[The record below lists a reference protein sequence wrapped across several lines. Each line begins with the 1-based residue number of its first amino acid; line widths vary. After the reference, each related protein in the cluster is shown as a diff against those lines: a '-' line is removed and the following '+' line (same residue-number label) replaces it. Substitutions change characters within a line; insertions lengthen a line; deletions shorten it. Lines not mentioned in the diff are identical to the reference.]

1 MSPIASRKRVN
12 ANQHFSVK
20 RQLAML
26 NWHFAIYNALGV
38 KEPLNMDVV
47 ARVKQ
52 VLDAEPNEAQLD
64 KYLSD
69 VRDSL
74 ATSSKLFIGYTLLIV
89 TTLVTYHLVSYAGA
103 TGFTL
108 NSLQLADPSLF
119 KRVFLVVPAGLLVA
133 KTSVGYL
140 RRCQR
145 EVYDYLTLS
154 RYRVLGSSGLHEL
167 RLPGDYILGL
177 FLLKNE
183 GGTLGNALSL
193 TVAFLSFCASVLA
206 PVAYIV
212 VAAYLNVKAFGLG
225 DVLCVSASV
234 VASAMSIC
242 ALLVVWLAMRV
253 KA

>member
-1 MSPIASRKRVN
+1 
-12 ANQHFSVK
+12 
-20 RQLAML
+20 
-26 NWHFAIYNALGV
+26 
-38 KEPLNMDVV
+38 MDVV

-119 KRVFLVVPAGLLVA
+119 KRVFLVIPASLLVA
-133 KTSVGYL
+133 KAIIGYL

-154 RYRVLGSSGLHEL
+154 RYRVLGQSGLHEL
-167 RLPGDYILGL
+167 RLPADYILGL
-177 FLLKNE
+177 FFLKNE
-183 GGTLGNALSL
+183 GGNLGKALSS
-193 TVAFLSFCASVLA
+193 TVVFMSFCASVLA
-206 PVAYIV
+206 PVAYV
-212 VAAYLNVKAFGLG
+212 LCAAYLNVKSFGAA
-225 DVLCVSASV
+225 DFLCLSASA

-242 ALLVVWLAMRV
+242 ALLIVWLAMRV

>member
-1 MSPIASRKRVN
+1 
-12 ANQHFSVK
+12 
-20 RQLAML
+20 
-26 NWHFAIYNALGV
+26 
-38 KEPLNMDVV
+38 MDIV
-47 ARVKQ
+47 ARIKQ
-52 VLDAEPNEAQLD
+52 VLESEPNEAQLD

-119 KRVFLVVPAGLLVA
+119 KRVFLVIPAGLLVGKA
-133 KTSVGYL
+133 SLGYL

-154 RYRVLGSSGLHEL
+154 RYRVLGQSGLHEL
-167 RLPGDYILGL
+167 RLPADYILGL
-177 FLLKNE
+177 YLLKNE
-183 GGTLGNALSL
+183 GGTLGKVLASI
-193 TVAFLSFCASVLA
+193 TAFLSFCGSILLPAGYIICAS
-206 PVAYIV
+206 
-212 VAAYLNVKAFGLG
+212 YLNVCAFGIADTICL
-225 DVLCVSASV
+225 LASIA
-234 VASAMSIC
+234 ASAMSIC
-242 ALLVVWLAMRV
+242 ALLIVWLAMRV

>member
-1 MSPIASRKRVN
+1 
-12 ANQHFSVK
+12 
-20 RQLAML
+20 
-26 NWHFAIYNALGV
+26 
-38 KEPLNMDVV
+38 MDVV

-119 KRVFLVVPAGLLVA
+119 KRVFLVIPAGLLVA
-133 KTSVGYL
+133 KAIIGYL

-154 RYRVLGSSGLHEL
+154 RYRVLGQSGLHEL
-167 RLPGDYILGL
+167 RLPADYILGL
-177 FLLKNE
+177 FFLKNE
-183 GGTLGNALSL
+183 GGNLGKALSS
-193 TVAFLSFCASVLA
+193 TVVFMSFCASVLA
-206 PVAYIV
+206 PVAYV
-212 VAAYLNVKAFGLG
+212 LCAAYLNVKSFGAA
-225 DVLCVSASV
+225 DFLCLSASA

-242 ALLVVWLAMRV
+242 ALLIVWLAMRV

>member
-1 MSPIASRKRVN
+1 
-12 ANQHFSVK
+12 
-20 RQLAML
+20 
-26 NWHFAIYNALGV
+26 
-38 KEPLNMDVV
+38 MDIV
-47 ARVKQ
+47 ARIKQ
-52 VLDAEPNEAQLD
+52 VLESEPNEAQLD

-119 KRVFLVVPAGLLVA
+119 KRVFLVIPAGLLVGKA
-133 KTSVGYL
+133 SLGYL

-154 RYRVLGSSGLHEL
+154 RYRVLGQSGLHEL
-167 RLPGDYILGL
+167 RLPADYILGL
-177 FLLKNE
+177 YLLKNE
-183 GGTLGNALSL
+183 GGTLGKVLASI
-193 TVAFLSFCASVLA
+193 TAFLSFCGSILLPAGYIICAS
-206 PVAYIV
+206 
-212 VAAYLNVKAFGLG
+212 YLNVSAFGIADTICL
-225 DVLCVSASV
+225 LASIA
-234 VASAMSIC
+234 ASAMSIC
-242 ALLVVWLAMRV
+242 ALLIVWLAMRV

>member
-1 MSPIASRKRVN
+1 
-12 ANQHFSVK
+12 
-20 RQLAML
+20 
-26 NWHFAIYNALGV
+26 
-38 KEPLNMDVV
+38 MDIV
-47 ARVKQ
+47 ARIKQ
-52 VLDAEPNEAQLD
+52 VLEFEPNEAQLD

-119 KRVFLVVPAGLLVA
+119 KRVFLVIPAGLLVGKA
-133 KTSVGYL
+133 SLGYL

-154 RYRVLGSSGLHEL
+154 RYRVLGQSGLHEL
-167 RLPGDYILGL
+167 RLPADYILGL
-177 FLLKNE
+177 YLLKNE
-183 GGTLGNALSL
+183 GGTLGKVLASI
-193 TVAFLSFCASVLA
+193 TAFLSFCGSILLPAGYIICAS
-206 PVAYIV
+206 
-212 VAAYLNVKAFGLG
+212 YLNVSAFGIADTICL
-225 DVLCVSASV
+225 LASIA
-234 VASAMSIC
+234 ASAMSIC
-242 ALLVVWLAMRV
+242 ALLIVWLAMRV